1 MARKGNQHKNG
12 LDRKSTTGKQANS
25 ESVDV
30 SLSEGKEYI
39 HARGENTV
47 DRELPDG
54 ENICRSSTTSGQS
67 ATGMNHVGVGKR
79 NKKRSGG
86 VPLMEKLDDGSP
98 RPAQATE
105 VLKDVGDDVGKGP
118 LSDASESRRYDG
130 RFCASNDNLSHS
142 VSRVFS
148 LETMSGHIQSS
159 LAAAD
164 QNLRVLAVDV
174 LNAASGWVERQKPRL
189 STFTAY
195 IRKAQDYIFVQ
206 MRHVYPIIQTW
217 TLHVGKLI
225 LLLSV
230 VWMDCN
236 IRGFTS
242 LVRLGTTSFFAIFW
256 CSILSII
263 AMIGMTK
270 VFIIMMIAAL
280 VAAFI
285 GLALGFLVIAI
296 FSTVILWLYGSF
308 WTTALIVLIGGST
321 LALRHDRAALLIT
334 TLYSVHCAR
343 SYLGW
348 LGLLLALNLSFISSD
363 ILLYFLKNLDERR
376 SGYPPE
382 QERETQD
389 QSECSHSSAAE
400 NDFGSRGSGVP
411 STSGYETELTS
422 EDEVVRLL
430 NCGDHYSALG
440 FARFE
445 NIDVSLLKR
454 EYRKK
459 AMMVHPDKNMGNE
472 KAAEAFKKLQNA
484 YEVLLDT
491 LKRKTYDDELRREE
505 LLNYF
510 RRFQT
515 ASQKKGM
522 NNFSAGSTQFE
533 AEAEGPCGES
543 RRIACKKCGQFHMW
557 MLTERLKS
565 RARWCQDCN
574 DFHQAKDGD
583 GWLEQ
588 SFQPFFFGLL
598 NKVEAP
604 RAYVCAESRIYDA
617 TAWFICQGM
626 RCPANTH
633 KPSFHVNTGLSSKQ
647 HSSSSKGTSS
657 THRSGGGGGMPSANG
672 DEPMTEEELFEW
684 LQNAMQ
690 SGCFE
695 ASGGG
700 TSNGS
705 PSSKSGST
713 SKSSSAKRRRKGK
726 KQW

>member
-12 LDRKSTTGKQANS
+12 LDRKSTVRKVATS

-30 SLSEGKEYI
+30 SLSDGKENI
-39 HARGENTV
+39 DVHGQNTV

-54 ENICRSSTTSGQS
+54 ENICRSSTNSGES
-67 ATGMNHVGVGKR
+67 VNGINNVGVGKR
-79 NKKRSGG
+79 NKKRFGG
-86 VPLMEKLDDGSP
+86 VPHMEKLDNRSP
-98 RPAQATE
+98 RSEQTTE
-105 VLKDVGDDVGKGP
+105 VSKDVGDDVGKGP
-118 LSDASESRRYDG
+118 LSDASDSRRNDG
-130 RFCASNDNLSHS
+130 RFCSGNDNLSHNI
-142 VSRVFS
+142 SRVFS

-159 LAAAD
+159 LATAD
-164 QNLRVLAVDV
+164 QSIRVLAVDV

-195 IRKAQDYIFVQ
+195 MCKARDYIFVQ

-217 TLHVGKLI
+217 TLHVGKLV
-225 LLLSV
+225 LLLFI
-230 VWMDCN
+230 VWVDCN

-242 LVRLGTTSFFAIFW
+242 LVRLGTASFFAIFW

-263 AMIGMTK
+263 AMIGLTK
-270 VFIIMMIAAL
+270 VFIITVIAAL
-280 VAAFI
+280 VTAFI
-285 GLALGFLVIAI
+285 GFALGFLVIAI

-308 WTTALIVLIGGST
+308 WTTALVVLFGGSM

-334 TLYSVHCAR
+334 TLYSFHCAR
-343 SYLGW
+343 GYLGW
-348 LGLLLALNLSFISSD
+348 LGLLLGLNLSFISSD

-376 SGYPPE
+376 SPE
-382 QERETQD
+382 QGRQTQD
-389 QSECSHSSAAE
+389 QSEHSHSSATE
-400 NDFGSRGSGVP
+400 NDFASRGGSGVP
-411 STSGYETELTS
+411 STSGFETELTS

-515 ASQKKGM
+515 ASQKNGM
-522 NNFSAGSTQFE
+522 NNFRP
-533 AEAEGPCGES
+533 EAEGEGPYGES

-557 MLTERLKS
+557 ILTEKLKS

-598 NKVEAP
+598 NKVDAP

-626 RCPANTH
+626 RAPANTH

-647 HSSSSKGTSS
+647 QSSSSKGTSS
-657 THRSGGGGGMPSANG
+657 TQRNSGGMPSANV
-672 DEPMTEEELFEW
+672 DEPMTEEEFFEW

-690 SGCFE
+690 SGGFE
-695 ASGGG
+695 ASGG
-700 TSNGS
+700 TSNES
-705 PSSKSGST
+705 PSAKSGSS
-713 SKSSSAKRRRKGK
+713 SKSSSSAKKRRKGK

>member
-1 MARKGNQHKNG
+1 M
-12 LDRKSTTGKQANS
+12 
-25 ESVDV
+25 
-30 SLSEGKEYI
+30 SLSEGKENI
-39 HARGENTV
+39 NVHGQTTV

-54 ENICRSSTTSGQS
+54 ENKCRSGTTSGQS
-67 ATGMNHVGVGKR
+67 IAGITNVGVGKL
-79 NKKRSGG
+79 NKKRSG
-86 VPLMEKLDDGSP
+86 VLPHMEKLDNRSP
-98 RPAQATE
+98 RSAQATK

-118 LSDASESRRYDG
+118 LSDASESRRNDG
-130 RFCASNDNLSHS
+130 RFCASNDNLSQC

-159 LAAAD
+159 LATAD
-164 QNLRVLAVDV
+164 QSLRVLAVDV
-174 LNAASGWVERQKPRL
+174 LNAASRWVEWQKPRL
-189 STFTAY
+189 STFSAY
-195 IRKAQDYIFVQ
+195 MCKARDYIFVQ
-206 MRHVYPIIQTW
+206 VRHVYPIIQGW

-225 LLLSV
+225 LLLSI
-230 VWMDCN
+230 VWMNCN

-256 CSILSII
+256 CGILSII

-270 VFIIMMIAAL
+270 VFIITVIAAL

-308 WTTALIVLIGGST
+308 WTTALVVLIGGST
-321 LALRHDRAALLIT
+321 LAFRYDRAALLIT

-348 LGLLLALNLSFISSD
+348 LGLLLGLNLSFISGD
-363 ILLYFLKNLDERR
+363 ILLYFLKNLDERS

-382 QERETQD
+382 QERQTQD
-389 QSECSHSSAAE
+389 QSECSHSSSADNGFA
-400 NDFGSRGSGVP
+400 SRGSGVP

-445 NIDVSLLKR
+445 NIDISLLKR
-454 EYRKK
+454 EYKKK

-472 KAAEAFKKLQNA
+472 KAAEAFKKLQNS

-505 LLNYF
+505 LLDYF

-515 ASQKKGM
+515 ASQKNGM
-522 NNFSAGSTQFE
+522 NNFSPGSTQFD
-533 AEAEGPCGES
+533 AEDEGPYGEP

-557 MLTERLKS
+557 ILTERLKS

-598 NKVEAP
+598 NKVDAP

-633 KPSFHVNTGLSSKQ
+633 KPSFHVNTGLSAKQ
-647 HSSSSKGTSS
+647 HSSSSKGAGS
-657 THRSGGGGGMPSANG
+657 TNRSGGGMPSANG
-672 DEPMTEEELFEW
+672 DEPMTEEEFFEW
-684 LQNAMQ
+684 LQTAMQ
-690 SGCFE
+690 AGGFE
-695 ASGGG
+695 AGGG
-700 TSNGS
+700 TSNES
-705 PSSKSGST
+705 TSSKSGGS
-713 SKSSSAKRRRKGK
+713 SKSSSSAKKRRKGK